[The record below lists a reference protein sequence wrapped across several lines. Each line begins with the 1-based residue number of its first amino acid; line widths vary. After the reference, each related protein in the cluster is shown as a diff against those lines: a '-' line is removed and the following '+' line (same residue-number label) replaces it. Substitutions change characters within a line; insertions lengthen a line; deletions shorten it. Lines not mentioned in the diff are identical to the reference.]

1 MRFITNKYD
10 IADRSDLHSAMSAAE
25 VIAQISAGNGGWGN
39 SITMDAGRKMTG
51 KDLLI
56 LIEAGRL
63 IRTMLDRNIDPY
75 EVIGRLDG
83 DDREG

>member
-25 VIAQISAGNGGWGN
+25 VVAQISAGNGGWGN
-39 SITMDAGRKMTG
+39 PISLDASRKLTG

-63 IRTMLDRNIDPY
+63 IRTMLDRGIDPY
-75 EVIGRLDG
+75 DVISKV
-83 DDREG
+83 DDE